1 MRTHHRKYEEIQFP
15 SDENPFSPRMKI
27 NFHTGENPFS
37 WVRKS
42 IFMGMKIVDHP
53 EKAIDKV
60 GITFILLL
68 LFS

>member
-1 MRTHHRKYEEIQFP
+1 
-15 SDENPFSPRMKI
+15 MKI
-27 NFHTGENPFS
+27 HFHTGENPFS
-37 WVRKS
+37 YGRKS